1 MRLIAALMLVFICS
15 LLFMANTG
23 QDNLFFEFKRGI
35 PFGDKVGHFMLFGS
49 LAMFANF
56 AFRFRHLAKT
66 SVLQYGALLVLSL
79 STIEEF
85 SQIFI
90 STRTFSFYDLAAN
103 FLGISLFTILSI
115 GLGKLIPR
123 YNRRLLKSA

>member
-23 QDNLFFEFKRGI
+23 QDNMFFEFKRGI
-35 PFGDKVGHFMLFGS
+35 PFGDKVGHFMLFGGM
-49 LAMFANF
+49 AMLTNF
-56 AFRFRHLAKT
+56 ALRFRHVSKSSL
-66 SVLQYGALLVLSL
+66 LQFGSLLVLAL
-79 STIEEF
+79 STMEEF

-103 FLGISLFTILSI
+103 FLGISLFTLISLE
-115 GLGKLIPR
+115 LGKISSR
-123 YNRRLLKSA
+123 YNQRLLKSS